1 MITQL
6 LNALMLYLGALD
18 NEEGQDLAEYAL
30 VIALVAIAAIIAL
43 GALSGGING
52 IFNSI
57 AGTLNNPGG

>member
-52 IFNSI
+52 IFDSI
-57 AGTLNNPGG
+57 AGTLGDAGG

>member
-57 AGTLNNPGG
+57 AGTLGDAGG